1 MATLKTRSIP
11 TFHAPKPG
19 VAKPARM
26 PALKLPTMKTGGS
39 KPASVSLTRAASTV
53 RAAPIR
59 SAPYS
64 TRIAYAASSSSP
76 SALTGPATG
85 FKKQRDQPL

>member
-1 MATLKTRSIP
+1 MASFRTRSIP

-26 PALKLPTMKTGGS
+26 PVLKLPTMKTGGS
-39 KPASVSLTRAASTV
+39 KPVSVSLPKAASTG
-53 RAAPIR
+53 RAAR
-59 SAPYS
+59 VKSAPYS

-76 SALTGPATG
+76 SALTAPTTG